1 MFGYLDVQKD
11 TLNDGQRGLWQTFMC
26 GLCFS
31 TKKLV
36 GNIPRMTITN
46 DINCFNILF
55 HSILDVDVNIE
66 HKKCFSSPF
75 KKRTVIEMTEI
86 TDKLSLANVLLTYW
100 NIHDD
105 VVDGDKGKKLIE
117 SVYKKYHKKAQP
129 QVQALDDIIA
139 KRYNQLRELEK
150 GDCDSIDIVSDSF
163 AMLSLDFCNFVL
175 GEKSSDYAQTLCY
188 NLGKWIYLID
198 ALDDAQKDLKRGNY
212 NPFVKCYKAQSMADL
227 STHKEEIQFV
237 MYTALNRI
245 AQSFNDLNLTK
256 YTCLLKNIF
265 FQSIRNKTKDILK
278 KFSGTVS

>member
-198 ALDDAQKDLKRGNY
+198 ALDDAQKDLKKGNY

-265 FQSIRNKTKDILK
+265 FESIRNKTKDILK
-278 KFSGTVS
+278 KLGGAVS

>member
-198 ALDDAQKDLKRGNY
+198 ALDDAKKDLKKGNY

-265 FQSIRNKTKDILK
+265 FESIRNKTKDILQ
-278 KFSGTVS
+278 KFSGAVS

>member
-1 MFGYLDVQKD
+1 MFGYLDIQKD

-55 HSILDVDVNIE
+55 HSILDVDINIE
-66 HKKCFSSPF
+66 HKRCFSSPF
-75 KKRTVIEMTEI
+75 KKRTVIEMTEL

-105 VVDGDKGKKLIE
+105 VVDGDKGKKFVEGI
-117 SVYKKYHKKAQP
+117 YKKYHKKAQP
-129 QVQALDDIIA
+129 LARELDDMIA
-139 KRYNQLRELEK
+139 LRYNQLRELEQSN
-150 GDCDSIDIVSDSF
+150 CNSIDIVSDSF
-163 AMLSLDFCNFVL
+163 AMLSQDFCKIIL
-175 GEKSSDYAQTLCY
+175 GENSNDYAETLCY

-198 ALDDAQKDLKRGNY
+198 ALDDAKKDLKRGNY
-212 NPFVKCYKAQSMADL
+212 NPFVKCYNAQSLDDL
-227 STHKEEIQFV
+227 ATHKDEIQFV

-265 FQSIRNKTKDILK
+265 FESIRNKTKDVLQ
-278 KFSGTVS
+278 KFGQ

>member
-1 MFGYLDVQKD
+1 MFGYLDIQKD

-55 HSILDVDVNIE
+55 HSILNVDINIE
-66 HKKCFSSPF
+66 HKRCFSSPF
-75 KKRTVIEMTEI
+75 KKRTVIEMTEL

-105 VVDGDKGKKLIE
+105 VVDGDKGKKFVEGI
-117 SVYKKYHKKAQP
+117 YKKYHKKAQP
-129 QVQALDDIIA
+129 QVRELDDTIA
-139 KRYNQLRELEK
+139 MRYNQLRELEK

-163 AMLSLDFCNFVL
+163 AMLSQDFCKIIL
-175 GEKSSDYAQTLCY
+175 GENTNDYAETLCY

-198 ALDDAQKDLKRGNY
+198 ALDDAKKDLKRGNY
-212 NPFVKCYKAQSMADL
+212 NPFVKCYNAQNIADL
-227 STHKEEIQFV
+227 ATHKQEIQFV

-245 AQSFNDLNLTK
+245 AQSYNDLNLTK

-265 FQSIRNKTKDILK
+265 FESIRNKTKDVLQNL
-278 KFSGTVS
+278 VS

>member
-1 MFGYLDVQKD
+1 
-11 TLNDGQRGLWQTFMC
+11 MC

-55 HSILDVDVNIE
+55 HSILDVDVKIE

-75 KKRTVIEMTEI
+75 KKRTVIEMTEL

-129 QVQALDDIIA
+129 QVQELDDLIA

-150 GDCDSIDIVSDSF
+150 GDCASIDMVSDSF
-163 AMLSLDFCNFVL
+163 AMLSQDFCNFVL
-175 GEKSSDYAQTLCY
+175 GEKSSDYAQVLCY

-198 ALDDAQKDLKRGNY
+198 ALDDAKKDLKSGNY
-212 NPFVKCYKAQSMADL
+212 NPFVKCYNAQSMADL
-227 STHKEEIQFV
+227 VTHKEEIQFV

-265 FQSIRNKTKDILK
+265 FESIRNKTKDILNK
-278 KFSGTVS
+278 LGGAVS

>member
-66 HKKCFSSPF
+66 HKNCFSSPF

-227 STHKEEIQFV
+227 STHKDEIQFV

-278 KFSGTVS
+278 KFSVADS

>member
-1 MFGYLDVQKD
+1 MFGYLDIQKD

-66 HKKCFSSPF
+66 HKRCFSSPF
-75 KKRTVIEMTEI
+75 KKRTVIEMTEL

-105 VVDGDKGKKLIE
+105 VVDGDKGKKLVEGI
-117 SVYKKYHKKAQP
+117 YKKYHKKAQSL
-129 QVQALDDIIA
+129 VHELDDMIA
-139 KRYNQLRELEK
+139 LRYNQLRELEQSN
-150 GDCDSIDIVSDSF
+150 CNSIDIVSDSF
-163 AMLSLDFCNFVL
+163 AMLSQDFCKIIL
-175 GEKSSDYAQTLCY
+175 GESSNDYAETLCY

-198 ALDDAQKDLKRGNY
+198 ALDDAKKDLKRGNY
-212 NPFVKCYKAQSMADL
+212 NPFVKCYNAQSLDDL
-227 STHKEEIQFV
+227 VTHKEEIQFV

-265 FQSIRNKTKDILK
+265 FESIRNKTKDVLQDFAK
-278 KFSGTVS
+278 

>member
-1 MFGYLDVQKD
+1 MFGYLDIQKD

-66 HKKCFSSPF
+66 HKRCFSSPF
-75 KKRTVIEMTEI
+75 KKRTVIEMTEL
-86 TDKLSLANVLLTYW
+86 TDKLSLANVLLAYW

-105 VVDGDKGKKLIE
+105 VVDGDKGKKLVEGI
-117 SVYKKYHKKAQP
+117 YKKYHKKAQP
-129 QVQALDDIIA
+129 QVRELDDMIA
-139 KRYNQLRELEK
+139 LRYNQLRELEQ
-150 GDCDSIDIVSDSF
+150 GNCNSIDIVSDSF
-163 AMLSLDFCNFVL
+163 AMLSQDFCKIIL
-175 GEKSSDYAQTLCY
+175 GESSNDYAETLCY

-198 ALDDAQKDLKRGNY
+198 ALDDAKKDLKRGNY
-212 NPFVKCYKAQSMADL
+212 NPFVKCYNAQSLDDL
-227 STHKEEIQFV
+227 ATHKEEIQFV

-265 FQSIRNKTKDILK
+265 FESIRNKTKDVLQ
-278 KFSGTVS
+278 KFAK

>member
-1 MFGYLDVQKD
+1 MFGYLDIQKD

-36 GNIPRMTITN
+36 GNIPRKTITN

-66 HKKCFSSPF
+66 HKRCFSSPF
-75 KKRTVIEMTEI
+75 KKRTVIEMTEL

-105 VVDGDKGKKLIE
+105 VVDGDKGKKLVEGI
-117 SVYKKYHKKAQP
+117 YKKYHKKAQP
-129 QVQALDDIIA
+129 LVKELYDMIAL
-139 KRYNQLRELEK
+139 RYNQLRELEQSN
-150 GDCDSIDIVSDSF
+150 CNSIDIVSDSF
-163 AMLSLDFCNFVL
+163 AMLSQDFCKIIL
-175 GEKSSDYAQTLCY
+175 GESSNDYAETLCY

-198 ALDDAQKDLKRGNY
+198 ALDDAKKDLKRGNY
-212 NPFVKCYKAQSMADL
+212 TPFVKCYNAQSLDDL
-227 STHKEEIQFV
+227 ATHKEEIQFV

-265 FQSIRNKTKDILK
+265 FESIRNKTKDVLQ
-278 KFSGTVS
+278 KFAK

>member
-55 HSILDVDVNIE
+55 HSILGIDVNIQ

-75 KKRTVIEMTEI
+75 KKRTVIEMTEL

-100 NIHDD
+100 NLHDD
-105 VVDGDKGKKLIE
+105 VVDGDKGKKLIANI
-117 SVYKKYHKKAQP
+117 YKKYHKKAQP
-129 QVQALDDIIA
+129 QVAELDDLIA

-150 GDCDSIDIVSDSF
+150 GDCDSIDRVADSF
-163 AMLSLDFCNFVL
+163 AMLAQEFCKFVL
-175 GEKSSDYAQTLCY
+175 GEKSSEYAEVLCY

-198 ALDDAQKDLKRGNY
+198 ALDDAKKDIKRGNY
-212 NPFVKCYKAQSMADL
+212 NPFVKCYNAQSLEEL

-245 AQSFNDLNLTK
+245 AQSFNDLNLTQ
-256 YTCLLKNIF
+256 YTCILKNIF
-265 FQSIRNKTKDILK
+265 FESIRNKTKDVLA
-278 KFSGTVS
+278 KFTA

>member
-55 HSILDVDVNIE
+55 HSILGIDVNIQ

-75 KKRTVIEMTEI
+75 KKRTVIEMTEL

-100 NIHDD
+100 NLHDD
-105 VVDGDKGKKLIE
+105 VVDGDKGKKLIANI
-117 SVYKKYHKKAQP
+117 YKKYHKKAQP
-129 QVQALDDIIA
+129 QVAELDDIIA
-139 KRYNQLRELEK
+139 TRYNQLRELEK
-150 GDCDSIDIVSDSF
+150 GDCDSIDRVADSF
-163 AMLSLDFCNFVL
+163 AMLAQEFCKFIL
-175 GEKSSDYAQTLCY
+175 GDKTSDYAETLCY

-198 ALDDAQKDLKRGNY
+198 ALDDAKKDIKRGNY
-212 NPFVKCYKAQSMADL
+212 NPFVKCYNAQSLEEL

-245 AQSFNDLNLTK
+245 AQSFNDLNLTQ
-256 YTCLLKNIF
+256 YTCILKNIF
-265 FQSIRNKTKDILK
+265 FESIRNKTKDVLN
-278 KFSGTVS
+278 KFTA

>member
-1 MFGYLDVQKD
+1 MFGYLDIQKD

-66 HKKCFSSPF
+66 HKRCFSSPF
-75 KKRTVIEMTEI
+75 KKRTVIEMTEL

-105 VVDGDKGKKLIE
+105 VVDGDKGKKLVEGI
-117 SVYKKYHKKAQP
+117 YKKYHKKAQP
-129 QVQALDDIIA
+129 LVKELDDMIA
-139 KRYNQLRELEK
+139 LRYNQLRELEQ
-150 GDCDSIDIVSDSF
+150 GNCNSIDIVSDSF
-163 AMLSLDFCNFVL
+163 AMLSQDFCKIIL
-175 GEKSSDYAQTLCY
+175 GESSNDYAETLCY

-198 ALDDAQKDLKRGNY
+198 ALDDAKKDLKRGNY
-212 NPFVKCYKAQSMADL
+212 NPFVKCYNAQSLDDL
-227 STHKEEIQFV
+227 ATHKEEIQFV

-265 FQSIRNKTKDILK
+265 FESIRNKTKDVLQ
-278 KFSGTVS
+278 KFAK

>member
-1 MFGYLDVQKD
+1 
-11 TLNDGQRGLWQTFMC
+11 
-26 GLCFS
+26 
-31 TKKLV
+31 
-36 GNIPRMTITN
+36 
-46 DINCFNILF
+46 
-55 HSILDVDVNIE
+55 
-66 HKKCFSSPF
+66 
-75 KKRTVIEMTEI
+75 MTEI

-150 GDCDSIDIVSDSF
+150 GDCDSIDMVSDSF
-163 AMLSLDFCNFVL
+163 AMLSQDFCNFVL

-265 FQSIRNKTKDILK
+265 FESIRNKTKDILQ
-278 KFSGTVS
+278 KFTA

>member
-1 MFGYLDVQKD
+1 MFGYLDIQKD

-66 HKKCFSSPF
+66 HKRCFSSPF
-75 KKRTVIEMTEI
+75 KKRTVIEMTEL
-86 TDKLSLANVLLTYW
+86 TDKLSLANVLLAYW

-105 VVDGDKGKKLIE
+105 VVDGDKGKKLVEGI
-117 SVYKKYHKKAQP
+117 YKKYHKKAQP
-129 QVQALDDIIA
+129 LVRELDDMIA
-139 KRYNQLRELEK
+139 LRYNQLRELEQ
-150 GDCDSIDIVSDSF
+150 GNCNSIDIVSDSF
-163 AMLSLDFCNFVL
+163 AMLSQDFCKIIL
-175 GEKSSDYAQTLCY
+175 GESSNDYAETLCY

-198 ALDDAQKDLKRGNY
+198 ALDDAKKDLKRGNY
-212 NPFVKCYKAQSMADL
+212 NPFVKCYNAQSLDDL
-227 STHKEEIQFV
+227 ATHKEEIQFV

-265 FQSIRNKTKDILK
+265 FESIRNKTKDVLQ
-278 KFSGTVS
+278 KFAK

>member
-163 AMLSLDFCNFVL
+163 AMLSQDFCNFVL
-175 GEKSSDYAQTLCY
+175 GGKSSDYAQTLCY

-198 ALDDAQKDLKRGNY
+198 ALDDAQKDLKKGNY

-265 FQSIRNKTKDILK
+265 FESIRNKTKDILK
-278 KFSGTVS
+278 KFTA

>member
-150 GDCDSIDIVSDSF
+150 GDCDSIDMVSDSF

-198 ALDDAQKDLKRGNY
+198 ALDDAQKDLKKGNY
-212 NPFVKCYKAQSMADL
+212 NPFVKCYKAQNMADL

-278 KFSGTVS
+278 KISGTVS